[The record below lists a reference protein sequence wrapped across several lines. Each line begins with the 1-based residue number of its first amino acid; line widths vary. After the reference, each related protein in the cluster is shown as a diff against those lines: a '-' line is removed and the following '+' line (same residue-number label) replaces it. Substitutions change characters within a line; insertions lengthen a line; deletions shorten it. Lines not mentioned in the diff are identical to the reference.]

1 MKKVLVLAVV
11 AALLISVPVMAASPF
26 PDFDEE
32 HWAYDAVTVLYAAGL
47 LRGYPDG
54 TLQIRQDMTRA
65 EAIRLVADTF
75 QYLNDKIDALKGQDI
90 TFGDTEETATYLRT
104 VVQEALTEKLGY
116 QVDKRTVDEIVA
128 SIAEMKQMF
137 EEEKNRVDAKFVDI
151 DGKLTAL
158 DSQLADYSKEIEA
171 LKQSHKADLEKIKGE
186 YSSELTKI
194 RADMAGLEASIA
206 EIKGKDDSEVV
217 DSIKKDVK
225 AAMEDI
231 ADINKKLDRFQLSG
245 SSEVVLRKVV
255 ATDNLPTDGVFQGFS
270 AAQAFRHELNLNLDV
285 RPDDEVFIGV
295 GMKAVNDFSGPGV
308 SRPFNL
314 EALKMTID
322 TPDFRGVYGDLSPVT
337 LSDLVLKDYQADGMK
352 ITGKTGVFNGAE
364 VLALEDRNYTGKYVG
379 IASASMQVTDSMTA
393 GAAFGEIFNGIT
405 KTVEDKVMMAFG
417 EAKLFD
423 NTWTVKGEVVSAGM
437 AATTDDMASKVAAE
451 GSFGGIDARF
461 AHTSAGA
468 TYSPLNLQGNKA
480 EVTPGKSVFTG
491 DLTMPVDAVPG
502 LTARAGVELS
512 KGTVDETI
520 TRVGANYLTKLADM
534 NGTFEADLERES
546 KGDEG
551 RNLGFVKAVWNEPIQ
566 NSVLQA
572 GYAVKPVGG
581 SMATESETSLKFDW
595 EFIENLNLGAGYV
608 TTPSKKTTTFG
619 VDYGFILGGFNA
631 GIDVD
636 VVSTKLA
643 SDANATK
650 DSLVDF
656 TLGRRLSQNTGVSFG
671 WKALSRVAAD
681 GVKSSA
687 SVTSASVKVDF

>member
-11 AALLISVPVMAASPF
+11 AALLISVPVMASPF
-26 PDFDEE
+26 PDFDED

-54 TLQIRQDMTRA
+54 TLKIRQEMTRA

-75 QYLNDKIDALKGQDI
+75 QYLNDKIDALKGQDT

-128 SIAEMKQMF
+128 SIAEMKERF
-137 EEEKNRVDAKFVDI
+137 EEEKDRTDAKFAEI
-151 DGKLTAL
+151 DGKLVAL
-158 DSQLADYSKEIEA
+158 DSQLADYSKEMEA

-186 YSSELTKI
+186 YTSELSKI

-206 EIKGKDDSEVV
+206 EIKGKDDSEAVN
-217 DSIKKDVK
+217 SIKKDVK

-231 ADINKKLDRFQLSG
+231 ADINKRLDRFQFSG
-245 SSEVVLRKVV
+245 SSEVLLRKVV
-255 ATDNLPTDGVFQGFS
+255 ATDNLPTDGVFEGFS
-270 AAQAFRHELNLNLDV
+270 AAQAFRHELNLNFDI

-308 SRPFNL
+308 SRPFDL
-314 EALKMTID
+314 QALKMIID
-322 TPDFRGVYGDLSPVT
+322 APDFRGVYGDVSPVT
-337 LSDLVLKDYQADGMK
+337 LSDLILKDYQADGMK
-352 ITGKTGVFNGAE
+352 ITGKTGVFEGAE
-364 VLALEDRNYTGKYVG
+364 LLVLEDRNYTGKYVG
-379 IASASMQVTDSMTA
+379 IASVNMQVSDNMTA
-393 GAAFGEIFNGIT
+393 GAAFAEIFNGVT
-405 KTVEDKVMMAFG
+405 KTVEDKVLTAFG

-423 NTWTVKGEVVSAGM
+423 DTWTVKGEVVSAG
-437 AATTDDMASKVAAE
+437 AVATTDDMASKVVAE
-451 GSFGGIDARF
+451 GGFGPVDVRF
-461 AHTSAGA
+461 THTSTGA
-468 TYSPLNLQGNKA
+468 AYSPLNLQGNKA
-480 EVTPGKSVFTG
+480 EAVSGKSVFTG
-491 DLTMPVDAVPG
+491 DLAMPVDKLPG

-512 KGTVDETI
+512 KGTVDETT
-520 TRVGANYLTKLADM
+520 TRIGANYLTKLADM
-534 NGTFEADLERES
+534 DGTFEVDLERES
-546 KGDEG
+546 KGNQG

-572 GYAVKPVGG
+572 GYAVKPVKG
-581 SMATESETSLKFDW
+581 SMATEAETSLAFDW
-595 EFIENLNLGAGYV
+595 EFIEDLKLGAGYV
-608 TTPSKKTTTFG
+608 ATPSKKTTTFG
-619 VDYGFILGGFNA
+619 VDYGFMLGGFNA
-631 GIDVD
+631 GIDVN
-636 VVSTKLA
+636 VKSIKLA
-643 SDANATK
+643 SEANATK
-650 DSLVDF
+650 DSIVDL